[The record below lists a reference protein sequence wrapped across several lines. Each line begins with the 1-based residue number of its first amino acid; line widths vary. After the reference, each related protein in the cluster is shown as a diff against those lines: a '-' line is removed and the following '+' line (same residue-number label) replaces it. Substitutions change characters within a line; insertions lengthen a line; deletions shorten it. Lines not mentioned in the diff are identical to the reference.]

1 MINRAIIRQICWL
14 IQLKIKYFVIN
25 SKVRKN
31 GNSELLKLLDIY
43 FNFCLQLTIF
53 LSQNIKEGASDLRDY
68 TDNKKAYN
76 TKRKMQN
83 TNL

>member
-43 FNFCLQLTIF
+43 FNFCLQLTNIF
-53 LSQNIKEGASDLRDY
+53 VTEYKGGSI
-68 TDNKKAYN
+68 
-76 TKRKMQN
+76 
-83 TNL
+83 